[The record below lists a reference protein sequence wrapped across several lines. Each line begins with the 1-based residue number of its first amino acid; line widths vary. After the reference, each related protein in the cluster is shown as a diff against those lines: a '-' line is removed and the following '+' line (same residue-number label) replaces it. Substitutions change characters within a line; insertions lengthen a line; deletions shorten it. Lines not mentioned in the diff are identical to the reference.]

1 MSKTEHP
8 ASGATPEARAASL
21 RAALNRYAH
30 EYYVLDQPSVPDAE
44 YDRLYRALEAL
55 EAEHPELRTPDSP
68 TLRVG
73 GAVLPEFAPVR
84 HVVPMLSIRTETDT
98 TADGALAFDASV
110 RRELGLA
117 ESDPPIEYAAEL
129 KFDGLAINLRYEQG
143 FLVQAATRGDGATG
157 EDVTQN
163 IRTIR
168 QIPLGLR
175 PVDGTVPDVLE
186 VRGEVYMRR
195 DDFERLNARQ
205 RERGEKTFV
214 NPRNTAAGAVRQL
227 DPKMAAERPLSFFA
241 YGLGEAAG
249 WSGMPETHSG
259 MLDALVALGFPV
271 SKERAAVMG
280 GEGLVQFHAAIGAKR
295 DSLPFDID
303 GVVYKVNA
311 LALQREL
318 GFRTREPRWAVAHKY
333 PAQEALTTVESIG
346 VQVGRTGAITP
357 VARLA
362 PVFVGGVTV
371 TNATLHNEDEVRRKD
386 VRVGDTVIVR
396 RAGDVIPEVV
406 AVVLE
411 RRPMEDVPGGD
422 LFNPAQQPKYP
433 PFELPKS
440 CPVCG
445 SHVVREEGEAVAR
458 CSGGLFCSAQRK
470 EAIRHFAG
478 RRMMDI
484 EGLGERYIDNLV
496 ELEYVHGIADLYR
509 LTLDA
514 FLEMKRRADERDGV
528 TPETVA
534 AGKIATKWA
543 ENLLAG
549 IQASKTPPLA
559 RFLFAL
565 GIRHVGEST
574 AKTLADWLGSLAV
587 IRRAPAPLLLTLPD
601 VGATVAEAIADFFDE
616 PKNQQALDALLAAG
630 VAPQGEHPPSAK
642 LRSQLEPAELYAVL
656 GVPKLTATRSKQ
668 LATLVPTLAQLTTAD
683 AAQLEGLPAEVSA
696 SLLDWLEADGHR
708 ARLAQ
713 LDALR
718 AELLAAMPAE
728 TAEEGA
734 LSGKTVVLTGT
745 LPNLTRDAA
754 KAMLEAAGAKVSGSV
769 SKKTDYVV
777 AGEEAGSKLAKAEE
791 LGVKVLDEAG
801 MLALLQNPP
810 GDSA

>member
-73 GAVLPEFAPVR
+73 GAVLPEFATVR

-175 PVDGTVPDVLE
+175 PVDGAVPDVLE

-271 SKERAAVMG
+271 SKERAAVKG

-713 LDALR
+713 LDVLR

>member
-1 MSKTEHP
+1 MSKTAEP
-8 ASGATPEARAASL
+8 ASRPSSKDRPETRAAWL
-21 RAALNRYAH
+21 RATLNRYAH

-44 YDRLYRALEAL
+44 YDRLYRELEAL
-55 EAEHPELRTPDSP
+55 EAEYPELKTPDSP

-73 GAVLPEFAPVR
+73 GAILPEFAQVR
-84 HVVPMLSIRTETDT
+84 HVIPMLSIRTETDT
-98 TADGALAFDASV
+98 TANGARAFDASV
-110 RRELGLA
+110 RRELGLD
-117 ESDPPIEYAAEL
+117 ETDPPVEYAAEL
-129 KFDGLAINLRYEQG
+129 KFDGLAISLRYERG
-143 FLVQAATRGDGATG
+143 FLVQAATRGDGTTG

-168 QIPLGLR
+168 QIPLGLT
-175 PVDGTVPDVLE
+175 PVDGSVPEVLE

-195 DDFERLNARQ
+195 DDFEKLNARQ
-205 RERGEKTFV
+205 RERGDKTFV

-241 YGLGEAAG
+241 YGLGEVVG
-249 WSGMPETHSG
+249 WGGLPKTHSS
-259 MLDALVALGFPV
+259 MLDALQVFGFPV
-271 SKERAAVMG
+271 SKERAAVKG
-280 GEGLVQFHAAIGAKR
+280 GEGLVEFHAAIGAKR

-303 GVVYKVNA
+303 GVVYKVND

-333 PAQEALTTVESIG
+333 PAQEALTTVESID

-357 VARLA
+357 VARLV

-406 AVVLE
+406 SVVLD
-411 RRPMEDVPGGD
+411 RRPMDDVPGSD
-422 LFNPAQQPKYP
+422 LFNPQQQPKYP
-433 PFELPKS
+433 PFELPKT

-445 SHVVREEGEAVAR
+445 SHVVREVGEAVAR

-496 ELEYVHGIADLYR
+496 ELDYVHGIADLYK
-509 LTLDA
+509 LKLEDL
-514 FLEMKRRADERDGV
+514 LEMKRRADERDGV

-543 ENLLAG
+543 ENLLEG

-574 AKTLADWLGSLAV
+574 AKTLADWLGSLAM
-587 IRRAPAPLLLTLPD
+587 IRRAPAPLLLALPD
-601 VGATVAEAIADFFDE
+601 VGATVAEAIADFFAE
-616 PKNQQALDALLAAG
+616 PKNQQALDALLEAG
-630 VAPQGEHPPSAK
+630 VTPQGEHAPSAK
-642 LRSQLEPAELYAVL
+642 LREKLEPAELYATL
-656 GVPKLTATRSKQ
+656 GVPKLTATRAKQ
-668 LATLVPTLAQLTTAD
+668 LAVAAPTLAQL
-683 AAQLEGLPAEVSA
+683 AAVETGQLAGLPADVSA
-696 SLLDWLEADGHR
+696 SLLEWLGAHDHR
-708 ARLAQ
+708 AQLVQ

-718 AELLAAMPAE
+718 NELLAAMPVEA
-728 TAEEGA
+728 AQEGVLA
-734 LSGKTVVLTGT
+734 GKTVVLTGT
-745 LPNLTRDAA
+745 LPNRTRDDA

-769 SKKTDYVV
+769 SKKTDYVI

-801 MLALLQNPP
+801 MLALLQK
-810 GDSA
+810 

>member
-8 ASGATPEARAASL
+8 ASGASPEARAAL
-21 RAALNRYAH
+21 RATLNRYAH

-44 YDRLYRALEAL
+44 YDRLYRELEAL

-98 TADGALAFDASV
+98 TAGGALDFDASV

-117 ESDPPIEYAAEL
+117 ESDPPVEYAAEL
-129 KFDGLAINLRYEQG
+129 KFDGLAINLRYEKG

-175 PVDGTVPDVLE
+175 PVGGAVPDVLE

-205 RERGEKTFV
+205 RERGDKTFV

-259 MLDALVALGFPV
+259 MLDALVAYGFPV
-271 SKERAAVMG
+271 SKERAAVKG

-303 GVVYKVNA
+303 GVVYKVNS

-357 VARLA
+357 VARLV

-411 RRPMEDVPGGD
+411 RRPMEDMPGSD
-422 LFNPAQQPKYP
+422 LFNPAQQPKHP
-433 PFELPKS
+433 PFELPRS

-509 LTLDA
+509 LTLDD

-543 ENLLAG
+543 ENLLDG
-549 IQASKTPPLA
+549 IRASKTPPLA
-559 RFLFAL
+559 RFLFAM

-574 AKTLADWLGSLAV
+574 AKTLADWLGSLAIV
-587 IRRAPAPLLLTLPD
+587 RRAPAPLLLTLPD
-601 VGATVAEAIADFFDE
+601 VGATVAEAIADFFAE
-616 PKNQQALDALLAAG
+616 PKNQQALDALLTAG

-642 LRSQLEPAELYAVL
+642 LRDQLEPAELYAAL
-656 GVPKLTATRSKQ
+656 GVPKLTAIRSKQ
-668 LATLVPTLAQLTTAD
+668 LATLVPSLAQLANVDT
-683 AAQLEGLPAEVSA
+683 AQLEGLPADVSA
-696 SLLDWLEADGHR
+696 SLLAWLDADDHR
-708 ARLAQ
+708 ARLGT

-718 AELLAAMPAE
+718 AELLAAMPAGA
-728 TAEEGA
+728 AEEGA

-745 LPNLTRDAA
+745 LPTLSRDEA

-777 AGEEAGSKLAKAEE
+777 AGVEAGSKLARAQE
-791 LGVKVLDEAG
+791 LGVRVLDEAG